1 MGRTKVGMTV
11 EREQIVCLL
20 NQLPREDASGQL
32 RAASALAWIGIGMRK
47 QDISVRGCLSSPA
60 RGRVGAMHFMPAL
73 KVFPALP
80 LLVRREMAMAL
91 GDLAGSVAVDEL
103 IRLTTASD
111 VEARLV
117 AVDALGK
124 IGGSQAVAA
133 LKAAIGDVNETVRA
147 EATRALGQLA
157 VAEGNA
163 DAPER
168 ASVEVLL
175 LGVSAG
181 DPSEYAREVAGEA
194 LAALHE
200 AELPKPYDLGDH
212 ISVRQFQSLPD
223 LVESLLGSEM
233 CL

>member
-1 MGRTKVGMTV
+1 MTV
-11 EREQIVCLL
+11 ERERIVCLL

-32 RAASALAWIGIGMRK
+32 RTASALAWIGIEMRK
-47 QDISVRGCLSSPA
+47 QDISARGCLSSAA
-60 RGRVGAMHFMPAL
+60 RGRVGAVHFMPTL

-80 LLVRREMAMAL
+80 SLVRREMAMAL

-103 IRLTTASD
+103 SRLAIAFD
-111 VEARLV
+111 VETRLV

-124 IGGSQAVAA
+124 IGGLQAVAA
-133 LKAAIGDVNETVRA
+133 LKAALGDVYETVRA
-147 EATRALGQLA
+147 EAARALGQLA

-181 DPSEYAREVAGEA
+181 DPSEYVREVAGEA

-200 AELPKPYDLGDH
+200 AEPPRSYDLVDH
-212 ISVRQFQSLPD
+212 IPIRQFQSRPD
-223 LVESLLGSEM
+223 LVESLLGPEM